1 MNRVQYLQTQK
12 QDRGRKVVGVFPA
25 AYPKEIIWAAG
36 AVPAE
41 IWDPP
46 LEPGEAG
53 AHLQPYIC
61 GIVQQGLELVLQGKA
76 AVADA
81 FLFPHTCDSIQNLAT
96 VVFDYC
102 KLDTPCYFFY
112 HPKEPYSPAAR
123 DYYREQL
130 ELLAQRL
137 GGQFGTISPEALTQ
151 AVAQGQEITRLT
163 AQLYEQRATGRFAAS
178 NREFFDTLRL
188 SEYLLPQDY
197 IPQLED
203 LRDRAPENG
212 AANGIDGGPAVILS
226 GVLPN
231 PAGVLDELD
240 RLGVR
245 VAADDMIALSRRSL
259 FTPST
264 ADDPFD
270 ALTEQYFTL
279 PPCTTRGSSIQRH
292 LDYLLGLAEKA
303 DAKGVIFQIVKFCEP
318 EYFDLP
324 ILAEEL
330 KQRGLAV
337 LTMDVEP
344 NQGLSGQMTTRLEAF
359 CEMLS

>member
-1 MNRVQYLQTQK
+1 MNRVQYLQSQK
-12 QDRGRKVVGVFPA
+12 HDRGRKVVGVFPA
-25 AYPKEIIWAAG
+25 AFPREIIWAAS

-61 GIVQQGLELVLQGKA
+61 GVVQQGLELVLQGKA

-102 KLDTPCYFFY
+102 KLDKPCYFFY

-130 ELLAQRL
+130 QLLAQRL
-137 GGQFGTISPEALTQ
+137 GEQFGPISTDALKR

-163 AQLYEQRATGRFAAS
+163 AELYAQRMAGRSAAS

-188 SEYLLPQDY
+188 SEYLMPEDY
-197 IPQLED
+197 IPRLGD
-203 LRDRAPENG
+203 LLAHAPEEG
-212 AANGIDGGPAVILS
+212 ANSGPAVILS

-231 PAGVLDELD
+231 PAEVLDELD

-259 FTPST
+259 FTPSA
-264 ADDPFD
+264 ADDPYD

-279 PPCTTRGSSIQRH
+279 PPCTTRGSSIRRH